1 MTQTNKEYIS
11 PCWPKFRSLWWIVT
25 IILFILLLL
34 LWLLGY
40 GPGGTYCQAPGPG
53 GQIVKSIVPA
63 PDTTAPTITLNAPS
77 EIHLVEGSDYRDAG
91 AVATDLIDGSL
102 TVSKSGTVNTGTPGE
117 YTITYTATDTAGNTA
132 TATRTV
138 IVQSPEK
145 ADTAKPVVTLT
156 GPSEIRITAG
166 DDFNDPGAVAS
177 DDVDGTITV
186 EKSGRVD
193 TATAGEYT
201 ITYTATDAAGN
212 TATAT
217 RTVIVQ
223 SPEKADTAKPVVT
236 VSGPSEIR
244 ITAGD
249 DFNDPGAVAS
259 DDVDGTITVEKSGRV
274 DTATAGEYTITYTAT
289 DAAGNIATRA
299 RTVIVEKAPVP
310 PDARLYFKFDDAES
324 PYDRDQTLPP
334 VVDYLRSHGNS
345 VAIVS
350 GFHDSKGNYAYN
362 QDLARRRAESV
373 RRLMQTQ
380 GVAADRI
387 TTKVHGDA
395 TGSGSQKDAR
405 RVEVTIRDHR

>member
-11 PCWPKFRSLWWIVT
+11 PYWPKFRSLWWIVA

-40 GPGGTYCQAPGPG
+40 GPGGTCCQAPGTG
-53 GQIVKSIVPA
+53 GQIAKSIVPA

-77 EIHLVEGSDYRDAG
+77 EIHLVEGSDYKDAG
-91 AVATDLIDGSL
+91 AVATDLIDGIL

-117 YTITYTATDTAGNTA
+117 YA
-132 TATRTV
+132 
-138 IVQSPEK
+138 
-145 ADTAKPVVTLT
+145 
-156 GPSEIRITAG
+156 
-166 DDFNDPGAVAS
+166 
-177 DDVDGTITV
+177 
-186 EKSGRVD
+186 
-193 TATAGEYT
+193 

-223 SPEKADTAKPVVT
+223 PPEKADTAKPVVT

-310 PDARLYFKFDDAES
+310 PDARFYFKFDDAES